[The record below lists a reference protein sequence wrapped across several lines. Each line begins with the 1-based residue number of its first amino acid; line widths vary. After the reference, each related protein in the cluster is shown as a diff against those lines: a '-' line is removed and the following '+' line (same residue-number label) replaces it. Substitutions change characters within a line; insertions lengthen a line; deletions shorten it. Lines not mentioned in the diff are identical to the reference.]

1 MVCRSRWQP
10 CLPATSGLATQACL
24 DRAPPAG
31 LPVALH
37 AGASPG
43 GPWPR
48 VLPVLIVNPDNTTFE
63 LGIKEQDPYA
73 LAGSEGWPGPPGG
86 RDHPLKALRVPP
98 PAAAGAAEA
107 DVAGGSPLSVLARQ
121 HGYQGFGGG
130 GAGSWPPPPHLA
142 HVQLAQAGLW
152 LPADDDC
159 EAAEAGEPA
168 EHGSCGDAGSSP
180 TTSTCGADGSGGC
193 GASSS
198 SSSVGAGTPDLDEHA
213 AGLHRGAGRQE

>member
-1 MVCRSRWQP
+1 MVRRSRWQP
-10 CLPATSGLATQACL
+10 CLPATSGLDPTQACL
-24 DRAPPAG
+24 NTFCLLAF
-31 LPVALH
+31 LPALH

-43 GPWPR
+43 CPRPR

-73 LAGSEGWPGPPGG
+73 LASEAWPGPPGG

-130 GAGSWPPPPHLA
+130 AAGSWPPQPHLA

-193 GASSS
+193 GASSG

-213 AGLHRGAGRQE
+213 AGLHRGAGHQE